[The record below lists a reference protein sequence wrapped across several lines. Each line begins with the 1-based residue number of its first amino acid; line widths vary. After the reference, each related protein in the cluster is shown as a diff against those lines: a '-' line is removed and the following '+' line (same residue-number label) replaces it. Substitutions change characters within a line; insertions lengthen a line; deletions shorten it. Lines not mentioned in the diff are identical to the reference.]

1 MDKISVTLYDLLGY
15 ILPGCILL
23 LVLSVIEATFVGSHH
38 LSLSAMT
45 ANPAL
50 SAVACY
56 FLGAVAHST
65 GSILKDW
72 RPSFFSD
79 KKSRLD
85 QSILDRAKEMAKG
98 LYGFAGEGDR
108 DLTTL
113 EIYLLADSYVI
124 ASGKTVEREVLQARE
139 GFYKA
144 SMVAMAALSI
154 AFFFAAIFGG
164 GGGTRTP
171 VQRSVNKSVYE
182 RIPQFNLG
190 PSSPT
195 GRILGPQS
203 VRLSSSVDGLEMT
216 SKPVSMTPGTVHTG
230 RERADARLIR
240 QRVRNC

>member
-1 MDKISVTLYDLLGY
+1 VDKISVTLYDLLGY

-23 LVLSVIEATFVGSHH
+23 FTASLVEAIFAGSHH

-45 ANPAL
+45 ANLAL

-65 GSILKDW
+65 GSILKD
-72 RPSFFSD
+72 RFPNSFSD
-79 KKSRLD
+79 KKNRLD
-85 QSILDRAKEMAKG
+85 PSILGRAKEMAKG
-98 LYGFAGEGDR
+98 LYGFTGEDER

-164 GGGTRTP
+164 AV
-171 VQRSVNKSVYE
+171 VQFGAKSVE
-182 RIPQFNLG
+182 EF
-190 PSSPT
+190 S
-195 GRILGPQS
+195 
-203 VRLSSSVDGLEMT
+203 RLSTLLLGLMGLLLT
-216 SKPVSMTPGTVHTG
+216 LVFRRGF
-230 RERADARLIR
+230 RFFN
-240 QRVRNC
+240 RVKINNTILLFMALWSLGGDRKQKGS

>member
-23 LVLSVIEATFVGSHH
+23 FTASLVEATFGGSRH

-45 ANPAL
+45 ANLAL
-50 SAVACY
+50 SAVASY

-65 GSILKDW
+65 GSILKD
-72 RPSFFSD
+72 RFPNFFSD

-85 QSILDRAKEMAKG
+85 QSMLDRAREIAKG
-98 LYGFAGEGDR
+98 LYGFAGENER

-144 SMVAMAALSI
+144 SMVAMAALSMV
-154 AFFFAAIFGG
+154 FFFAAIFGG
-164 GGGTRTP
+164 AV
-171 VQRSVNKSVYE
+171 VQFGEKSVE
-182 RIPQFNLG
+182 ELSRTSTLLLGLTGMILTLVFRRGFRFFNRVKINNTILLFMALWSLG
-190 PSSPT
+190 DDRKQKGS
-195 GRILGPQS
+195 
-203 VRLSSSVDGLEMT
+203 
-216 SKPVSMTPGTVHTG
+216 
-230 RERADARLIR
+230 
-240 QRVRNC
+240 

>member
-23 LVLSVIEATFVGSHH
+23 FTSSLVEATFAGSHH

-45 ANPAL
+45 ANLAL
-50 SAVACY
+50 SVVACY
-56 FLGAVAHST
+56 FLGAVAHSI

-72 RPSFFSD
+72 LPGFFSD

-85 QSILDRAKEMAKG
+85 KSILDRAKEMAKG
-98 LYGFAGEGDR
+98 LYGFAEEDKR

-124 ASGKTVEREVLQARE
+124 ASGKTVEREILQARE

-164 GGGTRTP
+164 AV
-171 VQRSVNKSVYE
+171 VQFGAKSVE
-182 RIPQFNLG
+182 ELSRMSTLLLGLMGVILTLVFRRGLRFFNRVKVNNTILLFMALWSLG
-190 PSSPT
+190 SNGKQKGS
-195 GRILGPQS
+195 
-203 VRLSSSVDGLEMT
+203 
-216 SKPVSMTPGTVHTG
+216 
-230 RERADARLIR
+230 
-240 QRVRNC
+240 